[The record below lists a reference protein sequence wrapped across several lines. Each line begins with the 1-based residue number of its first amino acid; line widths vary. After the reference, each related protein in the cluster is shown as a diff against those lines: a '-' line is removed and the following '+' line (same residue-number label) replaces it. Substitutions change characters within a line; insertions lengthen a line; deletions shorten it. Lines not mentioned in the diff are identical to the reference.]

1 MTSSE
6 KIFWL
11 LAYSNIREG
20 DLSSPLD
27 LGAKIRCAEQATWEL
42 ESFKLT
48 ANKLM
53 EELTAEDTSRNSIR
67 YKTFSILSE
76 ILGEDE

>member
-11 LAYSNIREG
+11 LAYSNSYERN
-20 DLSSPLD
+20 LCSALD
-27 LGAKIRCAEQATWEL
+27 LEAKIECAEQATWEL
-42 ESFKLT
+42 ESFKLM
-48 ANKLM
+48 AKKL
-53 EELTAEDTSRNSIR
+53 EGDLTHEDMSRNSIR

-76 ILGEDE
+76 ILGED